1 MRVKQKIN
9 GIVVACPAGGSIVLT
24 DAVRARQGRV
34 RVRKEWSKR
43 GWCFN
48 MQSMQLKGKS

>member
-34 RVRKEWSKR
+34 RKKWSKR